1 MPNTSPVS
9 AWKSLKEGNERF
21 AAGHPEHPNQSVKH
35 RESLT
40 KGQKPTAAVFG
51 CGDSRVPAELV
62 FDQGLGDIFVVRTA
76 GQVIDSAVLGS
87 LEFAVGALGVS
98 VIVVLGHESCG
109 AVKATV
115 AAIDDAAVPGGFV
128 RDLVERV
135 SPSILLARKEG
146 LKKPSEFE
154 ARHAVETGLQLLAR
168 STALADAVSAGD
180 LAIVGATY
188 HLSNGKVV
196 LHDVQGDI
204 GEEPADKA

>member
-76 GQVIDSAVLGS
+76 GQVIDTAVLGS

-115 AAIDDAAVPGGFV
+115 ATIDDAAVPGGFV

-146 LKKPSEFE
+146 LTKPAEFE

-168 STALADAVSAGD
+168 STALADAVKAGD

-188 HLSNGKVV
+188 HLSNGKVE

-204 GEEPADKA
+204 GEVPVSKA